1 MTTLKTALCL
11 TLPFLFLAGCSDS
24 KKPSKEKFAAAIQ
37 EALKK
42 TPSAAVCGTFTSP
55 LEKRTAEYKVSARQ
69 SDFFKDY
76 EVLAAK
82 GYLTIKN
89 MSADAESSEPY
100 LRVAVT
106 DKFIK
111 DFGEPQSSSGFF
123 TTTAGEINVCYADA
137 HFKEV
142 TDFTEPS
149 EEGGMKVSQA
159 DYTMTRSLKT
169 DKPWLKDQ
177 KLLDTLG
184 LKLNVQEEKRQ
195 ALMVLKDSG
204 WVVAQ

>member
-11 TLPFLFLAGCSDS
+11 TLPLLFLVSCSDS
-24 KKPSKEKFAAAIQ
+24 NKPSKEKFAAAIQ

-42 TPSAAVCGTFTSP
+42 TPGAAVCGSFTSP
-55 LEKRTAEYKVSARQ
+55 LEKRTAEYKTSARQ

-76 EVLAAK
+76 DVLAEK

-89 MSADAESSEPY
+89 MPADAENFEPY
-100 LRVAVT
+100 IRVAVT

-123 TTTAGEINVCYADA
+123 MTTAGEINVCYGEAQ
-137 HFKEV
+137 FKEV

-149 EEGGMKVSQA
+149 EEGGMKVSRA
-159 DYTMTRSLKT
+159 DYTVTRSLKT
-169 DKPWLKDQ
+169 GQPWLKDQ

-184 LKLNVQEEKRQ
+184 LKLNLQEEKRQ
-195 ALMVLKDSG
+195 ALLILKDSG
-204 WVVAQ
+204 WVVAN